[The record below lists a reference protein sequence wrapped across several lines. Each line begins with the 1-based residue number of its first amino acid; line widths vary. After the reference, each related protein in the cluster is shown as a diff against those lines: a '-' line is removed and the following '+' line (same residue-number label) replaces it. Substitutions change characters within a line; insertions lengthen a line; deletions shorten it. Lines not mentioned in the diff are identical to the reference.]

1 MTDGTGCYRDSLT
14 GYERSS
20 YSTLFA
26 NSAYRLKPDG
36 MGLWPSKS
44 MMKTLVA
51 LIGNAHSTDSR
62 CFIRNAWNA
71 ERIASGNDD
80 CGTDADIMIQ
90 VFDYELAANWN
101 PDGITSMIHN
111 ENIIGAINRIGAH
124 PYDVFKNLCELQ
136 YEGLND
142 ELILALLR
150 MSSNNKVLRKALLAG
165 SYDVIELMEAFGRIG
180 YDENA
185 FKWLWD
191 SCLKW
196 NHDAGLTVLF
206 ILNHMT
212 EINACAVSSS
222 DAMVFR
228 DAVMNVNYDIGTQ
241 PKPVINGF
249 IPLMRSVE
257 TVKTGIIM
265 INALHYYPMFTDDY
279 FHTPYDEDYHGGK
292 SFISL
297 FHNIVNDYYNNG
309 VNGFIDDMLAMPV
322 EYLKQAWFIALDD
335 WKNDDS
341 RLFGIMPS
349 LKAL

>member
-62 CFIRNAWNA
+62 CFIRNVRNA

-90 VFDYELAANWN
+90 VFNDELAANWN

-111 ENIIGAINRIGAH
+111 ESIISAIHRIGVY

-142 ELILALLR
+142 ELMLALLR
-150 MSSNNKVLRKALLAG
+150 MSANNKVLRKALLAG

-185 FKWLWD
+185 FKWLLD
-191 SCLKW
+191 SRLKW
-196 NHDAGLTVLF
+196 NHYAGLAVLF
-206 ILNHMT
+206 MLNHMD
-212 EINACAVSSS
+212 EINAYMVSTS

-228 DAVMNVNYDIGTQ
+228 DAVMNVNYGIGTQ
-241 PKPVINGF
+241 FKFKPRINDF

-279 FHTPYDEDYHGGK
+279 FNAAYVDDYHDGK
-292 SFISL
+292 TFTLL
-297 FHNIVNDYYNNG
+297 FRNIVNDYYNNG

-335 WKNDDS
+335 WKNDN
-341 RLFGIMPS
+341 G
-349 LKAL
+349 

>member
-90 VFDYELAANWN
+90 VFDDELAANWN

-180 YDENA
+180 
-185 FKWLWD
+185 
-191 SCLKW
+191 
-196 NHDAGLTVLF
+196 
-206 ILNHMT
+206 
-212 EINACAVSSS
+212 
-222 DAMVFR
+222 
-228 DAVMNVNYDIGTQ
+228 
-241 PKPVINGF
+241 
-249 IPLMRSVE
+249 
-257 TVKTGIIM
+257 
-265 INALHYYPMFTDDY
+265 
-279 FHTPYDEDYHGGK
+279 
-292 SFISL
+292 
-297 FHNIVNDYYNNG
+297 
-309 VNGFIDDMLAMPV
+309 
-322 EYLKQAWFIALDD
+322 
-335 WKNDDS
+335 
-341 RLFGIMPS
+341 
-349 LKAL
+349 

>member
-26 NSAYRLKPDG
+26 DSVYRLKPDG

-62 CFIRNAWNA
+62 CFIRNVRNA
-71 ERIASGNDD
+71 ERIASGNAD
-80 CGTDADIMIQ
+80 CGTDADIMVQ
-90 VFDYELAANWN
+90 VFNDELAANWN

-111 ENIIGAINRIGAH
+111 ENIISAIHRIRAY

-142 ELILALLR
+142 ELMLTLLR
-150 MSSNNKVLRKALLAG
+150 MSSNNKVLRKALLTG
-165 SYDVIELMEAFGRIG
+165 SDDVIELMEAFGRIG

-185 FKWLWD
+185 FKWLLD

-206 ILNHMT
+206 MLNHMD
-212 EINACAVSSS
+212 EINACMVSMS
-222 DAMVFR
+222 DAMVYR
-228 DAVMNVNYDIGTQ
+228 DAVMNVNYDIIGTRF
-241 PKPVINGF
+241 KTVINGF
-249 IPLMRSVE
+249 VPLMRSVE
-257 TVKTGIIM
+257 TAKTGIMM
-265 INALHYYPMFTDDY
+265 INALNCYPMFTD
-279 FHTPYDEDYHGGK
+279 
-292 SFISL
+292 
-297 FHNIVNDYYNNG
+297 DYYNNG

-322 EYLKQAWFIALDD
+322 EYLKQTWFIALDD
-335 WKNDDS
+335 WKNDNS
-341 RLFGIMPS
+341 
-349 LKAL
+349 

>member
-26 NSAYRLKPDG
+26 DSVYRLKPDG

-44 MMKTLVA
+44 MMKTLVV

-62 CFIRNAWNA
+62 CFIRNVRNA

-80 CGTDADIMIQ
+80 CGTDADIMVQ
-90 VFDYELAANWN
+90 VFNDELAANWN

-111 ENIIGAINRIGAH
+111 ENIISAIHRIRAY

-142 ELILALLR
+142 ELMLTLLR
-150 MSSNNKVLRKALLAG
+150 MSSNNKVLRKALLTG
-165 SYDVIELMEAFGRIG
+165 SDDVIELMEAFGRIG

-185 FKWLWD
+185 FKWLLD

-206 ILNHMT
+206 ILNHMD
-212 EINACAVSSS
+212 EINACMVSTS
-222 DAMVFR
+222 DAMVYR
-228 DAVMNVNYDIGTQ
+228 DAVMNVNYDIIGTRF
-241 PKPVINGF
+241 KTVINGF
-249 IPLMRSVE
+249 VPLMRSVE
-257 TVKTGIIM
+257 TAKTGIMM
-265 INALHYYPMFTDDY
+265 INALNCYPMFTDDY
-279 FHTPYDEDYHGGK
+279 FHASYDDGDNDGK
-292 SFISL
+292 SFTLL
-297 FHNIVNDYYNNG
+297 FHDIVDDYYNNG

-322 EYLKQAWFIALDD
+322 EYLKQTWFIALDD
-335 WKNDDS
+335 WKNDNS
-341 RLFGIMPS
+341 
-349 LKAL
+349 